1 MENAIVTVATLP
13 VSTGKVFKGFNVEA
27 FVNGILP
34 HADEERAVPSLIK
47 MNSASAIAA
56 LGGKTTAP
64 AFITGLL
71 YMLCAHSFG
80 QKRASDMS
88 AKLPAYAA
96 HCLNAGAALLP
107 GGKGANVAQVKGAV
121 SIAIQAMLT
130 LPARKVT
137 VERVK
142 AARVI
147 EAPVNEAPASYMLAD
162 AMLMN
167 PPMDSDD
174 QRYGAFCLRSIQ
186 RNAEERAKSAAWQSA
201 NEEYHAAEW
210 RAEQAEIR
218 AADVMM
224 DRAIAILEF
233 RKLAELLHV
242 KLSVTQVKSLDAQ
255 IKALAA

>member
-1 MENAIVTVATLP
+1 MTNAIVTAPATLP
-13 VSTGKVFKGFNVEA
+13 ATTGKVFKGFNVGS
-27 FVNGILP
+27 FVSGILP

-71 YMLCAHSFG
+71 YMLCAHAFG
-80 QKRASDMS
+80 QKRVADMS
-88 AKLPAYAA
+88 EKLPAYAA

-107 GGKGANVAQVKGAV
+107 AGKGANVAQVKVAV
-121 SIAIQAMLT
+121 VIAVQAMLT
-130 LPARKVT
+130 LPAKKIM

-142 AARVI
+142 PGRVI
-147 EAPVNEAPASYMLAD
+147 DAPANDAPASHMLQD
-162 AMLMN
+162 AMLCN
-167 PPMDSDD
+167 PPMDAET
-174 QRYGAFCLRSIQ
+174 QRYGAFYLRSVQ
-186 RNAEERAKSAAWQSA
+186 CNAEERAKSTGWQAA
-201 NEEYHAAEW
+201 NEERQKAEW

-218 AADVMM
+218 AADVMS

-233 RKLAELLHV
+233 RRLADLLHV
-242 KLSVTQVKSLDAQ
+242 KLSAAQ

>member
-1 MENAIVTVATLP
+1 MNNAIIPTPTTLP
-13 VSTGKVFKGFNVEA
+13 ASTGKVFKGFNVDA
-27 FVNGILP
+27 FVAGILP
-34 HADEERAVPSLIK
+34 HADDERAVPSLIK

-80 QKRASDMS
+80 QKRAADMA

-107 GGKGANVAQVKGAV
+107 AGKGANVAQVKGAV

-130 LPARKVT
+130 LPAKKIT

-142 AARVI
+142 SARTI
-147 EAPVNEAPASYMLAD
+147 EAPANEAPASYMLTD
-162 AMLMN
+162 VMLMN
-167 PPMDSDD
+167 PPMDTDN
-174 QRYGAFCLRSIQ
+174 QRYGAFYLRQSQKMTEDRNNDPAYRADCLKI
-186 RNAEERAKSAAWQSA
+186 EQS
-201 NEEYHAAEW
+201 EW

-218 AADVMM
+218 AMDVMA

-233 RKLAELLHV
+233 RKLAEFLHV
-242 KLSVTQVKSLDAQ
+242 KLSATQ

>member
-1 MENAIVTVATLP
+1 MNNAIVAAPATLP
-13 VSTGKVFKGFNVEA
+13 ASTGKVFKGFNVGS
-27 FVNGILP
+27 FVSGILP

-71 YMLCAHSFG
+71 YMLCAHAFG
-80 QKRASDMS
+80 QKRATDMS

-107 GGKGANVAQVKGAV
+107 AGKGATVSQVKGAV
-121 SIAIQAMLT
+121 SIAVQAMLT

-137 VERVK
+137 VER
-142 AARVI
+142 ANTARTIV
-147 EAPVNEAPASYMLAD
+147 APTNDASATYMAND
-162 AMLMN
+162 AMLCN
-167 PPMDSDD
+167 PPMDAET
-174 QRYGAFCLRSIQ
+174 QRYAAFYLRSIQ
-186 RNAEERAKSAAWQSA
+186 RNAEERAKSTDWQAA
-201 NEEYHAAEW
+201 NEECQKAEW

-218 AADVMM
+218 AADVMS

-233 RKLAELLHV
+233 RKLADLLHV
-242 KLSVTQVKSLDAQ
+242 KLSAAQ